1 MELNEL
7 KMNEKNNSSKE
18 DSILIKSAKSAASKA
33 VRSSLALGLTVRFIK
48 NNTILEISSKGKSI
62 LKEKKIN
69 DSIDISKYKKG
80 MILERK

>member
-1 MELNEL
+1 M
-7 KMNEKNNSSKE
+7 KEKNHSSKE

-48 NNTILEISSKGKSI
+48 NNTILEISSKGRSV
-62 LKEKKIN
+62 LKKQKVN